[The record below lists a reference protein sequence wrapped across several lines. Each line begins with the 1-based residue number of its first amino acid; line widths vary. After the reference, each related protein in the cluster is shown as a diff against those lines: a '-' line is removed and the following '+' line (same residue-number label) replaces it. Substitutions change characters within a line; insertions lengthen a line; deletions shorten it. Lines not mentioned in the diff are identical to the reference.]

1 MTYYDIL
8 EVSESASVE
17 VIDMA
22 YKALAK
28 KYHPD
33 VFNGDKDYAE
43 QQMKIINEGAQ

>member
-1 MTYYDIL
+1 MMMLNVKLQGGKTMTHYEIL

-28 KYHPD
+28 K
-33 VFNGDKDYAE
+33 
-43 QQMKIINEGAQ
+43 